1 MEIDKLNFLTGVWN
15 GKGVTQYPTIQTVDY
30 TEELVFKKQKEFNVM
45 FYEQKTWV
53 KNEVGIFNKPI
64 FWESGFWIDKGK
76 YIELCNVQLSGRM
89 EVLIG
94 ELINC
99 ADNKFEIYFLNKNIF
114 NDERMIRSGRR
125 VAFSETEINYEV
137 MMSTNEN
144 LDFNIHLK
152 AELKKLF

>member
-1 MEIDKLNFLTGVWN
+1 MDIDKLNFLTGVWK
-15 GKGVTQYPTIQTVDY
+15 GKGVAQYPTIQTVDY
-30 TEELVFKKQKEFNVM
+30 TEELVFKKQDILNVL

-53 KNEVGIFNKPI
+53 KNEAGIFNKPI
-64 FWESGFWIDKGK
+64 FWESGFLIDKGK

-94 ELINC
+94 ELINS
-99 ADNKFEIYFLNKNIF
+99 ADNKFEINFLNKNIF
-114 NDERMIRSGRR
+114 NDERMIRSRRR

-137 MMSTNEN
+137 MMSTKEN

-152 AELKKLF
+152 AVLNKEL

>member
-1 MEIDKLNFLTGVWN
+1 MEIDKLNFLTGVWK
-15 GKGVTQYPTIQTVDY
+15 GKGVAQYPTIQTVDY
-30 TEELVFKKQKEFNVM
+30 TEELVFKKQDIFNVL

-53 KNEVGIFNKPI
+53 KNEAGIFNKPI
-64 FWESGFWIDKGK
+64 FWESGFLIDKGK

-94 ELINC
+94 ELINS
-99 ADNKFEIYFLNKNIF
+99 AENKFEINFLDKNIF

-137 MMSTNEN
+137 MMSTRVN

-152 AELKKLF
+152 AELKKLS

>member
-1 MEIDKLNFLTGVWN
+1 MEIDKLNFLTGVWK
-15 GKGVTQYPTIQTVDY
+15 GKGVAQYPTIQTVDY
-30 TEELVFKKQKEFNVM
+30 TEELVFKKQDILNVL

-64 FWESGFWIDKGK
+64 FWESGFLIDKGK

-99 ADNKFEIYFLNKNIF
+99 ADNKFEINFLNKNIF

-137 MMSTNEN
+137 MMSTKEN

-152 AELKKLF
+152 AELKKLS